1 MMSSLSP
8 TAPLSGCSQQS
19 WDSDRARREVNG
31 QPAPRFRVSR
41 VTSRLFR
48 PVASTPTLRATRQKR
63 SYTMDYSDINPDG
76 QNVISRRIVEVM
88 DDDDTIFAEFI
99 DLSPLNAGRAP

>member
-1 MMSSLSP
+1 
-8 TAPLSGCSQQS
+8 
-19 WDSDRARREVNG
+19 
-31 QPAPRFRVSR
+31 
-41 VTSRLFR
+41 
-48 PVASTPTLRATRQKR
+48 
-63 SYTMDYSDINPDG
+63 MDYSDINPDG